1 MLQCADAFPQLGQLG
16 DDLTDISLD
25 HVLNL
30 ADDIV
35 KAAIKAGADAADALV
50 YESISQAASYR
61 LGKLEDVERSE
72 SRDLGIRVFVGQQQ
86 ASISSN
92 DFKKEALL
100 PLVDRV
106 ISMAKAAPEDPYAVL
121 ADRELLAT
129 EQKDLDLFD
138 KNTPPSSE
146 QLAAKAQI
154 VEEAALAVDGVTN
167 SEGASASWGS
177 ATFALATSEGF
188 CKGYSTSR
196 HGIGVSV
203 IAGEG
208 TGMERDYEF
217 TSARHEE
224 DLKDPV
230 EIGRIAAEKTVK
242 RLNPKKAKS
251 QSVPIVYDPRV
262 SRGLLGHFAGAIN
275 GRSIARGVSFLKDKL
290 NKQVF
295 DSSVNII
302 DDPHRLRG
310 LGSMPFDGEGVR
322 AEKLSLIKDGSL
334 TCWLL
339 DSSSAKQLELTTN
352 GRAARGTGGPPSPST
367 TNLYMEAGSA
377 SPKDLMSDIEQGFY
391 VTELIGMGV
400 NGVTGD
406 YSRGATGFWIENG
419 EITYP
424 VNEITIAGNLVDM
437 FLAATPADDL
447 VFEFGANAPTIRVDG
462 MTIAGT

>member
-1 MLQCADAFPQLGQLG
+1 M
-16 DDLTDISLD
+16 TDISLD

-35 KAAIKAGADAADALV
+35 KEAKKAGADAADALV
-50 YESISQAASYR
+50 YESISLAASHR

-72 SRDLGIRVFVGQQQ
+72 SRDLGIRVFVGQKQ

-92 DFKKEALL
+92 DFKKETLL

-106 ISMAKAAPEDPYAVL
+106 ISMAKAAPEDPYACL
-121 ADRELLAT
+121 ADGALLAT
-129 EQKDLDLFD
+129 EQQDLDLFD
-138 KNTPPSSE
+138 NAPPPSSE
-146 QLAAKAQI
+146 QLAQKAAQ
-154 VEEAALAVDGVTN
+154 VEEAALAVEGVTN

-188 CKGYSTSR
+188 CKGYTTSR
-196 HGIGVSV
+196 HGMGVSV
-203 IAGEG
+203 IAGSG

-224 DLKDPV
+224 DLKSPA
-230 EIGRIAAEKTVK
+230 EIGRIAGEKTVK
-242 RLNPKKAKS
+242 RLNPKKMES

-262 SRGLLGHFAGAIN
+262 SRGLIGHFAGAIN
-275 GRSIARGVSFLKDKL
+275 GRSIARGVSFLKEKL
-290 NKQVF
+290 GKPVF
-295 DSSVNII
+295 KPSINII
-302 DDPHRLRG
+302 DEPHRMRG
-310 LGSMPFDGEGVR
+310 LGSMPFDGEGV
-322 AEKLSLIKDGSL
+322 KTNTLSLIKEGEL

-339 DSSSAKQLELTTN
+339 DTASAKQLNLTTN

-367 TNLYMEAGSA
+367 SNLYMEAGSS
-377 SPKDLMSDIEQGFY
+377 SPKALMSDIKKGLY

-406 YSRGATGFWIENG
+406 YSRGATGFWIEDG
-419 EITYP
+419 EIAYP
-424 VNEITIAGNLVDM
+424 VNEITVAGNLIEM
-437 FLAATPADDL
+437 FMNATPADDL
-447 VFEFGANAPTIRVDG
+447 VFEYGSNAPTIRVDG